1 MKTPMTLAAFIA
13 WRDMVAGGM
22 PWDCAYRR
30 MADWAGMLEARMA
43 ELDPNYQA
51 RPWGLNFEGIGLPDE
66 DDRMERIGAFIRRH
80 LPSYAAQSAALDAAR
95 KEKS

>member
-13 WRDMVAGGM
+13 WRDMVSGGM
-22 PWDCAYRR
+22 PWDCAYQR

-51 RPWGLNFEGIGLPDE
+51 RPWGLNFESPM
-66 DDRMERIGAFIRRH
+66 R
-80 LPSYAAQSAALDAAR
+80 DAASPIPSE
-95 KEKS
+95 EK